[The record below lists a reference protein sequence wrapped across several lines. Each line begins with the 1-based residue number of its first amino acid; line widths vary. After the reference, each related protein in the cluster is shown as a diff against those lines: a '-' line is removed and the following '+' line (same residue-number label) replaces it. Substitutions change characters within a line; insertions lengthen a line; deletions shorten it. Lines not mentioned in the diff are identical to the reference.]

1 MEYEKR
7 IKILNWPT
15 SEKRRHSISLTECF
29 KIVFGLN
36 SLNFSDFFDL
46 ALDNRTRATYSFKLG
61 VKNARVNP
69 HKYSFFI
76 RIVKEWN
83 NLPQYVVEAE

>member
-1 MEYEKR
+1 MEYEER

-15 SEKRRHSISLTECF
+15 LEKRRHFISLIECK

-36 SLNFSDFFDL
+36 SQKFSDFFEL
-46 ALDNRTRATYSFKLG
+46 APWDKRTRANLSFKSG

-69 HKYSFFI
+69 YKYSFFI
-76 RIVKEWN
+76 RTVKE
-83 NLPQYVVEAE
+83 